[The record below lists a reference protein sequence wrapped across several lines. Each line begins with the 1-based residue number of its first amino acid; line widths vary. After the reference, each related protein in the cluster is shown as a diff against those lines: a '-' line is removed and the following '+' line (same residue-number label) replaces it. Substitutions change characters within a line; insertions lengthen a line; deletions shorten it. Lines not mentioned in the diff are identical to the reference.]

1 MKKTKKK
8 RLWTTAIAAATF
20 AIGGLGIAGP
30 ATAAVTG
37 NVAVSGSGTVSVTW
51 SGGATAWTV
60 QGDGDVINVC
70 SAISTVCDSAQSGN
84 IGYIKLTG
92 GSTSITLTENTDI
105 NVKVNGVWTTRAL
118 GAGTYT
124 IQMLKLTQ
132 NQPDAPVEG
141 RFIVSVGGSSAGDGG
156 ASSTANASEPAE
168 VSLSLDLAASGA
180 SCKDGSAASGLV
192 GTWLAL
198 PSAGDCTSKA
208 APDAKLLGW
217 ATTADFPV
225 EIAQRQVRNGW
236 GAYEMFDNEG
246 RMTAVFIP
254 AGQAT
259 FVSGSNSLYPIWAR

>member
-1 MKKTKKK
+1 MAKEQRGEALNKT
-8 RLWTTAIAAATF
+8 RLWTTAIAATAFTAGSLLLTAPAYASAGSVTDNSDGTAT
-20 AIGGLGIAGP
+20 
-30 ATAAVTG
+30 
-37 NVAVSGSGTVSVTW
+37 VTW
-51 SGGATAWTV
+51 SGFGSVNDVLIEIGSCSGFGTTCYSILPVSGTSGSVTV
-60 QGDGDVINVC
+60 SEGT
-70 SAISTVCDSAQSGN
+70 TVG
-84 IGYIKLTG
+84 
-92 GSTSITLTENTDI
+92 SITGSGPLP
-105 NVKVNGVWTTRAL
+105 
-118 GAGTYT
+118 AGTYNIRLANKNSGPPYPT
-124 IQMLKLTQ
+124 VAQSSGAISIGSGGGGGGGGGTSSAAAVS
-132 NQPDAPVEG
+132 APV
-141 RFIVSVGGSSAGDGG
+141 
-156 ASSTANASEPAE
+156 E

-180 SCKDGSAASGLV
+180 SCKEGSAASGLV

-198 PSAGDCTSKA
+198 PSAGDCTSKT